1 MRVLT
6 DRLAAALRQR
16 FAVLAAFGVCS
27 FVAVAIGAYI
37 CALSGV
43 PSALWIRNLAAWGV
57 GAVLA
62 FGLAHVRQ
70 SEVLHIALWAAPLAL
85 LVTFLSPAQE
95 GVHRW
100 IDAGPLHIN
109 AAMLTLPAASVALA
123 ALSREHVWAWGASFA
138 ALALLVLQPDASQ
151 ATTLAAVM
159 VAIAAPA
166 SSRPLLRFAVIAG
179 AVALATLAWFQ
190 RDPLQPVPE
199 VEDIIELAFAIA
211 PALALAAL
219 AALLLTAI
227 SAQAPMGAQRETPRT
242 AAWALS
248 LCFLAWVA
256 TPYFGAYPVPWV
268 GIGLSPIIGAWL
280 GIGLLATL
288 RRESALN

>member
-1 MRVLT
+1 LRG
-6 DRLAAALRQR
+6 LRQALQHR
-16 FAVLAAFGVCS
+16 FAMLCVFGVCS
-27 FVAVAIGAYI
+27 FAAVAIGAYI

-43 PSALWIRNLAAWGV
+43 PPALWIRNLAAWCV

-62 FGLAHVRQ
+62 VGLAFVRRTEALHV
-70 SEVLHIALWAAPLAL
+70 ALWAAPLAL
-85 LVTFLSPAQE
+85 LATFFSPAQE

-109 AAMLTLPAASVALA
+109 AAMLTLPAATVALA
-123 ALSREHVWAWGASFA
+123 ALSREHVWAWGASFV

-151 ATTLAAVM
+151 ATALAAVM
-159 VAIAAPA
+159 AAIAAAA
-166 SSRPLLRFAVIAG
+166 SSRPLLRFAIMAG
-179 AVALATLAWFQ
+179 AVALATIAWFQ
-190 RDPLQPVPE
+190 PDPLRPVPE

-219 AALLLTAI
+219 ATLLLTAI
-227 SAQAPMGAQRETPRT
+227 SAEALTRYQREAPRT

-248 LCFLAWVA
+248 LCFLAWIA

-268 GIGLSPIIGAWL
+268 GVGPSPIIGAWL
-280 GIGLLATL
+280 GMGLLTGL
-288 RRESALN
+288 R